1 MAGFLQRLLSEAFG
15 PSHVWVSIPERKG
28 LQEGRSGV
36 SCPGLGRAPGAVA
49 VVPGDRGQGPP
60 GEGSTR
66 CQHRGGAGAG
76 GPGQPT
82 ASLGEETSPVG
93 QGVGAARPAAFAGKG
108 SRSF

>member
-49 VVPGDRGQGPP
+49 VVPGDRG
-60 GEGSTR
+60 
-66 CQHRGGAGAG
+66 HRVKGAHAAN
-76 GPGQPT
+76 T
-82 ASLGEETSPVG
+82 GEELELEGQASP
-93 QGVGAARPAAFAGKG
+93 QPAWGKK
-108 SRSF
+108 RLV